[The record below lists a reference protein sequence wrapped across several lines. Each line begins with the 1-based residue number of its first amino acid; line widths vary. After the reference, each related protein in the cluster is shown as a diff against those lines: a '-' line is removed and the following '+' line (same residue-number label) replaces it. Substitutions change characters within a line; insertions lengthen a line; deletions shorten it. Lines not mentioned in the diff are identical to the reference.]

1 MEKEGLLKEKAMRV
15 VVVTHS
21 HTGCVVL
28 CLCFVC
34 ESESEMKCVCL
45 FVVAAASTLS
55 GFWVLECKIRIK
67 SNGPF
72 SFLYFFFVLFI
83 YFL

>member
-1 MEKEGLLKEKAMRV
+1 
-15 VVVTHS
+15 
-21 HTGCVVL
+21 
-28 CLCFVC
+28 
-34 ESESEMKCVCL
+34 MKCVRL
-45 FVVAAASTLS
+45 FVVAAAAASTLS